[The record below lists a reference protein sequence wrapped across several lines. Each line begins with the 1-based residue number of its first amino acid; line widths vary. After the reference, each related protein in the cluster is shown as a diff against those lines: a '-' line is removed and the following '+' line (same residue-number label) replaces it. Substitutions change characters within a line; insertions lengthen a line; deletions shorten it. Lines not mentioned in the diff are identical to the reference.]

1 MLLGWVLRWVEGYG
15 QEEVD
20 RGAVD
25 LRGRLAVVLGQ
36 ELLDGCVSGT
46 SGTCFWGDGIVLAP
60 GTGDCSQLPVSDVS
74 C

>member
-1 MLLGWVLRWVEGYG
+1 MGKATGKKRLI
-15 QEEVD
+15 
-20 RGAVD
+20 VD

-36 ELLDGCVSGT
+36 ELLDGWCVSGT

-60 GTGDCSQLPVSDVS
+60 GRGECSQLPVSDVS